1 MSENGN
7 EKDKK
12 KISRRGLLKGAGLVA
27 GGAALMSTLP
37 PGATKSFAKTTDGT
51 ASAGEPSYEV
61 YNTDVLVIGGG
72 IGATTAALQAFGEGV
87 NVMMVDKG
95 PFRQSGGGGM
105 NWAVI
110 TGWIDDVARAFRYNI
125 YNSEGMINQKVG
137 KTLHEEWA
145 SENLL
150 ALLAQRGTSVFRR
163 HPNGKFWVLNAAY
176 GNMFE
181 DYFPRHDMDVAKGF
195 GLKVVDRTMITEY
208 LVQDSRCVGAMGIYL
223 PTGTMR
229 VFRAKAVV
237 AAAGPYPWIY
247 GWNTV
252 APQTIHSPDC
262 TGDLDGIAYRHGC
275 RLQDM
280 EFWENHLISIE
291 PSGLSCSYNGGI
303 GADAQGAYHYVC
315 DKDGVYWMKDIPEA
329 EMTRGL
335 FIREIAKRVE
345 QGKGS
350 PNGGVYLDLRAGE
363 EIIKTM
369 RVHYSRNIIP
379 FKEKFG
385 IDVKKQ
391 LLEVAIA
398 WAENHGHPLVDENF
412 ESDIKG
418 VFYPVGGGVRGARIN
433 HTCQGPII
441 GGKVSGRNAAKYAR
455 DAREISEIDWKQ
467 VHDEYARIHEI
478 RTRKADKSLAPH
490 EVRRRIQRACFKAL
504 GPIRKGA
511 AIKQS
516 IKELEWIR
524 KNDFPRMALRNDVQQ
539 YNMEWKQAIENYNMM
554 DIAEAC
560 CRATLMRTETRGSH
574 YRSDFPKRDDKN
586 WLCNIIVHKTDGGMK
601 LEKKPIVTSE
611 LSPDQIK
618 KMLKTGWKKEYA
630 REV

>member
-1 MSENGN
+1 MSEKD
-7 EKDKK
+7 EKQN
-12 KISRRGLLKGAGLVA
+12 SRRNFLKGAGLIA

-37 PGATKSFAKTTDGT
+37 PATSEAFAKATGGK
-51 ASAGEPSYEV
+51 ASAGEPAYEV
-61 YNTDVLVIGGG
+61 YNTDVLIIGGG
-72 IGATTAALQAFGEGV
+72 IAATTAALQAFGEGV

-163 HPNGKFWVLNAAY
+163 HPDGKFRIVNAAY

-181 DYFPRHDMDVAKGF
+181 DYFPRHDMDEAKGF
-195 GLKVVDRTMITEY
+195 GIKVVDKTMITEY
-208 LVQDSRCVGAMGIYL
+208 LVQDGRCIGAMGIYL
-223 PTGTMR
+223 PTGAFR

-237 AAAGPYPWIY
+237 AAAGPYAWMY

-262 TGDLDGIAYRHGC
+262 TGDLDAIAFRHGC
-275 RLQDM
+275 RMQDM
-280 EFWENHLISIE
+280 EFWENDLISIE

-315 DKDGVYWMKDIPEA
+315 DKDGVYWMKDISEA
-329 EMTRGL
+329 EMTRGR

-350 PNGGVYLDLRAGE
+350 PNGGVYLDLRAGD
-363 EIIKTM
+363 EIIRTM
-369 RVHYSRNIIP
+369 RVHYSRNIVP

-391 LLEVAIA
+391 LLEVAIE
-398 WAENHGHPLVDENF
+398 WPENHGHPVVDENF
-412 ESDIKG
+412 ESDLKG
-418 VFYPVGGGVRGARIN
+418 IFYPVGGGVRGARIN

-441 GGKVSGRNAAKYAR
+441 GGKVSGRNAAKLAKKGPELK
-455 DAREISEIDWKQ
+455 DIDWKQ
-467 VHDEYARIHEI
+467 VNEEYARIHAL
-478 RTRKADKSLAPH
+478 RTRKPSKPLTVH
-490 EVRRRIQRACFKAL
+490 EVRHAIQRACFNAL
-504 GPIRKGA
+504 GPIRKGP
-511 AIKQS
+511 AIEQS
-516 IKELEWIR
+516 IKELERI
-524 KNDFPRMALRNDVQQ
+524 KKYDLPRMALRDDVQQ
-539 YNMEWKQAIENYNMM
+539 YNTEWKQAIENLNMI

-560 CRATLMRTETRGSH
+560 CKASLMRTETRGSH
-574 YRSDFPKRDDKN
+574 YRSDYPTRDDEN
-586 WLCNIIVHKTDGGMK
+586 WLSNIVVKKTKSGMK
-601 LEKKPIVTSE
+601 LTKTPIVTSE
-611 LSPDQIK
+611 LSPEQIK

-630 REV
+630 KEV